1 LFTTGISYDDLTK
14 RFLRGFDNGWL
25 NEGTI
30 ILLMISSIIIII
42 GVALAGAGGC
52 MSLGNTRMKKFGF
65 WFPIAGSLT
74 MFLGLGGILL
84 SYNMLLKSRRI
95 DFVEPLFPKN
105 NYIYFAS
112 LAALILI
119 FSVVIKA
126 LLSKK
131 ESEDRMK
138 IQEKYSL
145 FLYFLPIIF
154 FTFVFSYLPLWGW
167 RYSFYYYR
175 PGEDLT
181 EFVGFNWFKFFVQNS
196 AYQKELLLVLRNTL
210 IMSGLGIATSWLPI
224 LFAIFLNE
232 IKQVRFKK
240 VVQTFTTI
248 PNFISWILVYAVAF
262 AMFNKDGFINELIR
276 IFGGHS
282 DTNYLMS
289 SKGTWLKMLLWGIWK
304 GIGWSAIIYI
314 AGISSIDQQ
323 LYESAMIDGAGRFQ
337 RMWYITVPGLL
348 PTYSVLLL
356 LSIAGI
362 LSNGMEQYLVFSNAL
377 NQDKIQVLDLYVYN
391 LVFGRDAG
399 YGNIPIS
406 TVVSMSKSIISVI
419 LLFSV
424 NSLSKVFRDGE
435 SII

>member
-1 LFTTGISYDDLTK
+1 MLASAKTQFGSKTQTKDVFLRVCLWIVRVLIIISCAVIFFPAFNPARISNRINKSLSLFTTGISYDDLTK

-84 SYNMLLKSRRI
+84 SYNMLLKSPRV

-105 NYIYFAS
+105 NYIFFAALS
-112 LAALILI
+112 ALILI

-131 ESEDRMK
+131 ESEDRMN

-181 EFVGFNWFKFFVQNS
+181 EFVGFKWFKFFVQNS

-240 VVQTFTTI
+240 VV
-248 PNFISWILVYAVAF
+248 
-262 AMFNKDGFINELIR
+262 R
-276 IFGGHS
+276 H
-282 DTNYLMS
+282 
-289 SKGTWLKMLLWGIWK
+289 
-304 GIGWSAIIYI
+304 
-314 AGISSIDQQ
+314 
-323 LYESAMIDGAGRFQ
+323 
-337 RMWYITVPGLL
+337 LL
-348 PTYSVLLL
+348 PFL
-356 LSIAGI
+356 
-362 LSNGMEQYLVFSNAL
+362 
-377 NQDKIQVLDLYVYN
+377 
-391 LVFGRDAG
+391 
-399 YGNIPIS
+399 
-406 TVVSMSKSIISVI
+406 I
-419 LLFSV
+419 LLAGFW
-424 NSLSKVFRDGE
+424 FTR
-435 SII
+435 